1 MNMRVIT
8 VFAIACC
15 CILALKPVAY
25 GIDTELT
32 QRTMIGI
39 QGINVVV
46 EDLQPNI
53 QKYAQRFSLTKEQLQ
68 KEVEERLRK
77 AGIRV
82 MPKDEWL
89 KTPGR
94 PVLYVNI
101 NTHEYEK
108 YWYAFNIAVSLG
120 QIVTLE
126 ADPKLKTLA
135 STWDISMTGVA
146 NIGTLNTIR
155 SNIEVLVDR
164 FVKAYRSANPKR

>member
-15 CILALKPVAY
+15 CILALKPAAY

-155 SNIEVLVDR
+155 SNIEMLVDR
-164 FVKAYRSANPKR
+164 FIQAYRSANPKR